1 MLVIMASNY
10 TNYTMGAMETAHPKK
25 KSKNSEKD
33 NSKINSASIIP
44 WCSQT
49 TSQCKKTGLHRCS
62 VPCWLKPSLPCQP
75 YPDSHMV
82 NPTGST
88 QREMDLLWSCSHVSW
103 IGMVNPLVKLVWFM
117 IGKIHIFRFQGNS
130 HDPLLNY
137 PSQPAE
143 GNAPFFL
150 DLLVFH
156 GFPNMA
162 GRFSFFWG
170 AIIFGK
176 KGLAAPGLACCIGSR
191 ADDLPRWRASRRLGI
206 S

>member
-1 MLVIMASNY
+1 MNHWCWSSWPVIIPIIPWEPWRPHIKN
-10 TNYTMGAMETAHPKK
+10 K
-25 KSKNSEKD
+25 KSKNSEKE

-162 GRFSFFWG
+162 GRFSFFLGCHKVRQEG
-170 AIIFGK
+170 AS
-176 KGLAAPGLACCIGSR
+176 GSGPC
-191 ADDLPRWRASRRLGI
+191 LLHWFQGRWPT
-206 S
+206 